1 MNSNRSST
9 VPGGFISKQSSGT
22 NGASSAEPI
31 KLSSDSNKRFVYDV
45 GAYNSDDDKADQN
58 GMGDFLNEMAAMMN
72 LCIVIIHGTVLN
84 RKPMAV
90 VLLKRVATEVKTLM
104 GAVLIRRLVIPSTRR
119 ETALILEVIVSFF
132 LSFAG
137 SSYAKCI
144 GLDKIGIE
152 AKQPNSAIRHAVGDI
167 LGVRFKVVKVSGVSF
182 WVLFKEKK
190 EKPRS

>member
-31 KLSSDSNKRFVYDV
+31 KRTGQS
-45 GAYNSDDDKADQN
+45 G

-72 LCIVIIHGTVLN
+72 LCIVRRRSIPILIINVLARVSICLFCN
-84 RKPMAV
+84 PRKPMAV

-104 GAVLIRRLVIPSTRR
+104 GAVLIRS
-119 ETALILEVIVSFF
+119 VSFF

-152 AKQPNSAIRHAVGDI
+152 AKQPNSAIRKCARDEVLISGFGHKGHAVGDI